1 VSDAVPIQRVA
12 DADACAAAVAALVA
26 DAVRAG
32 ARHLVL
38 AGGTTPLAAY
48 TLLDA
53 MDMNWDGVHL
63 WYGDERCVPVDDPDS
78 NHGAIAARL
87 RAPSATWH
95 PIDGTLGPAAG
106 AAMYARELVAAGRFP
121 VTADR
126 AAATT
131 APGVPH
137 LSHRIGAS
145 GAEPPAFDLV
155 LNGMG
160 PDGHTA
166 SLFPD
171 HPALESSG
179 TTAGVSDAPKPPPQ
193 RVTLTLNAL
202 NAGRQLVLL
211 ATGAGKAPA
220 LARVL
225 QDAPDPGTP
234 SSLLAR
240 DRLLVLADHAAL
252 GGSR

>member
-1 VSDAVPIQRVA
+1 VSDAVQIQRVA
-12 DADACAAAVAALVA
+12 DAEACAHAAAQLVA
-26 DAVRAG
+26 DTLHAG
-32 ARHLVL
+32 ARQLVL

-53 MDMNWDGVHL
+53 MDIDWDDVHL
-63 WYGDERCVPVDDPDS
+63 WYGDERCVPADDPDS
-78 NHGAIAARL
+78 NHGAVRARL
-87 RAPSATWH
+87 RAPGAVWH

-106 AAMYARELVAAGRFP
+106 AETYARELVAAGRFP
-121 VTADR
+121 VTADP

-137 LSHRIGAS
+137 LSHRHG
-145 GAEPPAFDLV
+145 GPRAEPPGFDLV

-179 TTAGVSDAPKPPPQ
+179 TTVGVSDAPKPPPQ

-202 NAGRQLVLL
+202 NAGQRLVLL

-225 QDAPDPGTP
+225 QGAPDPGTP

-252 GGSR
+252 GGAR